1 MKAGIVGLPNVGKS
15 TLFNALTQSYAAQA
29 ANFPFATIEP
39 NVGIVDVKDP
49 RLDKLAEVSNSQKKI
64 YATMKFVDIAWL
76 VKWASQWEWLG
87 NKFLANIREVDA
99 IIQVVRYFEDPDVS
113 HVEWKID
120 PLRDIEIIN
129 TELILADMAQIE
141 DKLPYLHKKAQQ
153 KDKDAQLTYS
163 ALKKIYDALEQ
174 WKLVIQIQDQLTD
187 AEKQIIKPYNFL
199 TMKPFL
205 YVLNIWEDQLCE
217 ASKIYDQFK
226 DKVPWDLVLVSAK
239 LEEEMIGLDEDEK
252 KEFLSDIAQNCNKS
266 PQQIPT
272 LNDLIKTAFDRLG
285 LTYFFTSWEKESR
298 AWTIK
303 KWTKA
308 PQAAWVI
315 HTDFEKW
322 FVKAEVVN
330 WQDFVQAGWWHKAR
344 EKGLV
349 RLEGKE
355 YEVQDGDVILFR
367 FAK

>member
-39 NVGIVDVKDP
+39 NVGIVDVKDS
-49 RLDKLAEVSNSQKKI
+49 RLDQLAQVSNSQKKI

-76 VKWASQWEWLG
+76 VKWASQGEGLG

-113 HVEWKID
+113 HVEGQID
-120 PLRDIEIIN
+120 PLRDIQIIN

-153 KDKDAQLTYS
+153 KDKEAQLLYS

-174 WKLVIQIQDQLTD
+174 GKLAIEVENDLTES
-187 AEKQIIKPYNFL
+187 EKHLVKAYNFL
-199 TMKPFL
+199 TLKPFL

-217 ASKIYDQFK
+217 ASKIYEQFK
-226 DKVPWDLVLVSAK
+226 DKVPGDLVLVSAK
-239 LEEEMIGLDEDEK
+239 LEEELIGLDEEEK
-252 KEFLSDIAQNCNKS
+252 KEFLSDIAQNCGKS
-266 PQQIPT
+266 AEEIPT

-285 LTYFFTSWEKESR
+285 LMYFFTSWEKESR

-308 PQAAWVI
+308 PQAAGVI

-322 FVKAEVVN
+322 FVKAEVIN
-330 WQDFVQAGWWHKAR
+330 RKDFVEAWGWHKAK
-344 EKGLV
+344 EKWLV

-367 FAK
+367 FTK